1 MNRRKISTSR
11 RPWHRNPALLTTVAI
26 AGITPVH
33 AISLGEATVDSHI
46 GQTFSARIPVELR
59 SDETLGAACVS
70 VINGGG
76 AQLATLPQAALA
88 VPEVT
93 GPGSHLI
100 RVTTSQPLYEP
111 MYELQVQVRCAGTP
125 LIVRQYVLMLDL
137 PAGTVPK
144 AAQTAMAPVNSSEGE
159 PAAAPTRSAPPRGRS
174 ATVTRT
180 ALARGDRYRVAEGDT
195 LLDIA
200 GRVAGRGTT
209 IWAMANEI
217 AKANP
222 EAFIGGNPDLIK
234 LGSDI
239 AIPESGTGAVQSAAK
254 APATIPEPTAAAEPG
269 PSAPADTT
277 PYQTATDSTVAASV
291 AAPGAPTPAE
301 SVESVESPVAPV
313 TAADPVFVDEEPPP
327 AVESAAEATPEPV
340 ASEPRRSPEWLAAL
354 LGLLIGGAV
363 SAVLLRDRLA
373 GFWRGRLSTVA
384 TRPASPD
391 APKRGSAATP
401 ASERTVRERVLRSES
416 TMVVV
421 ESPAEEANAILGR
434 ATDRTDE
441 TPVVGA
447 HAPYAP
453 TGHDSDLSRLFGVND
468 AAADTSE
475 IEAIPADSALDL
487 DLSAASADATIDQE
501 FSWMSDETAL
511 TPTQEVSAVATREDD
526 TLEQL
531 DLQTLAHQAS
541 VDKQVSATL
550 EEALN
555 LLENDYEEELT
566 ASQVL
571 DRAHVER
578 LLNADA
584 EDTLVRT
591 GSDKPRRR

>member
-1 MNRRKISTSR
+1 MNRRKNSTSR

-33 AISLGEATVDSHI
+33 AISLGEAAVDSHI
-46 GQTFSARIPVELR
+46 GQPFSARIPVELS

-70 VINGGG
+70 LINGGG

-144 AAQTAMAPVNSSEGE
+144 AAQTAVAPVNSSEGE
-159 PAAAPTRSAPPRGRS
+159 PAAAPTRSAPPRVRS
-174 ATVTRT
+174 ATVTRSV
-180 ALARGDRYRVAEGDT
+180 LARGDRYRVAEGDT
-195 LLDIA
+195 LLEIA

-217 AKANP
+217 TKANP

-234 LGSDI
+234 LGSEI
-239 AIPESGTGAVQSAAK
+239 AIPESGTAPVQSAAN
-254 APATIPEPTAAAEPG
+254 APATIPEPTATAEPA
-269 PSAPADTT
+269 PSAPADTS
-277 PYQTATDSTVAASV
+277 PYQTTTDSTVAASV
-291 AAPGAPTPAE
+291 VAPSAPTPA
-301 SVESVESPVAPV
+301 ESVESPVAPV
-313 TAADPVFVDEEPPP
+313 TAAEPVFVDEEPRP
-327 AVESAAEATPEPV
+327 AVEPAAEATPDPV

-354 LGLLIGGAV
+354 LGLLIGGAI
-363 SAVLLRDRLA
+363 SAMLLRDRLA
-373 GFWRGRLSTVA
+373 GFWRGRSSTVA

-391 APKRGSAATP
+391 AEKRVSAATP
-401 ASERTVRERVLRSES
+401 ASERTVSERVLRSES

-421 ESPAEEANAILGR
+421 ESPHDEAAAMLGR

-441 TPVVGA
+441 NPVVGA

-453 TGHDSDLSRLFGVND
+453 TGRDSDLSRLFGVND
-468 AAADTSE
+468 ADADTSE
-475 IEAIPADSALDL
+475 IEAIPVDSALDL

-531 DLQTLAHQAS
+531 DLQTLAQQAS

-555 LLENDYEEELT
+555 LLENDYEVELT

-571 DRAHVER
+571 DRARVER
-578 LLNADA
+578 LLNEDA

>member
-1 MNRRKISTSR
+1 MNRRKNSTSR

-33 AISLGEATVDSHI
+33 AISLGEAAVDSHI
-46 GQTFSARIPVELR
+46 GQPFSARIPVELS

-70 VINGGG
+70 LINGGG

-144 AAQTAMAPVNSSEGE
+144 AAQTAVAPVNSSEGE
-159 PAAAPTRSAPPRGRS
+159 PAAAPTRSAPPRVRS
-174 ATVTRT
+174 ATVTRSV
-180 ALARGDRYRVAEGDT
+180 LARGDRYRVAEGDT
-195 LLDIA
+195 LLEIA

-217 AKANP
+217 TKANP

-234 LGSDI
+234 LGSEI
-239 AIPESGTGAVQSAAK
+239 AIPESGTAPVQSAAN
-254 APATIPEPTAAAEPG
+254 APATIPEPTATAEPA

-291 AAPGAPTPAE
+291 VAPSAPTPA
-301 SVESVESPVAPV
+301 ESVESPVAPV
-313 TAADPVFVDEEPPP
+313 TAAEPVFVDEEPRP
-327 AVESAAEATPEPV
+327 AVEPAAEATPDPV

-363 SAVLLRDRLA
+363 SAMLLRDRLA
-373 GFWRGRLSTVA
+373 GFWRGRSSTVA

-391 APKRGSAATP
+391 AEKRVSAATP
-401 ASERTVRERVLRSES
+401 ASERTVSERVLRSES

-421 ESPAEEANAILGR
+421 ESPHDEAAAMLGR

-441 TPVVGA
+441 NPVVGA

-453 TGHDSDLSRLFGVND
+453 TGRDSDLSRLFGVND
-468 AAADTSE
+468 ADADTSE
-475 IEAIPADSALDL
+475 IEAIPVDSALDL

-531 DLQTLAHQAS
+531 DLQTLAQQAS

-555 LLENDYEEELT
+555 LLENDYEVELT

-571 DRAHVER
+571 DRARVER
-578 LLNADA
+578 LLNEDA